1 MIQGFLLYAK
11 IWATFSSVAR
21 GVSAIILQGLFE
33 TLEIIL
39 SKVFLLVRLSK

>member
-11 IWATFSSVAR
+11 IWATFSSVTR

-39 SKVFLLVRLSK
+39 